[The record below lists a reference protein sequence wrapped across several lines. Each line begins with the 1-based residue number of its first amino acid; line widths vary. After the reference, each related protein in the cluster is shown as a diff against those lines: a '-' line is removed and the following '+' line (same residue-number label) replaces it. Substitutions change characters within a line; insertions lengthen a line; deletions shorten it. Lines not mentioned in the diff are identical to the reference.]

1 MKAVKIIGII
11 VLVYVG
17 VVAIFESLLGY
28 YQPANEQTL
37 VITTTNAD
45 GVSSDRVLARIES
58 EGYLYVAVNHW
69 PRTWYYKALDNP
81 QVQITIDEE
90 KKDYLAVPV
99 EGAEIEQV
107 DNARPLG
114 IGFRIL
120 TGFPP
125 RHFVRLDP
133 SSS

>member
-37 VITTTNAD
+37 VITTANAD

-58 EGYLYVAVNHW
+58 EGNLYVAVNHW

>member
-107 DNARPLG
+107 DNARPPG

>member
-1 MKAVKIIGII
+1 MKAVKIIGIL

-17 VVAIFESLLGY
+17 VVVIFESLLGY

-37 VITTTNAD
+37 VITTANAD
-45 GVSSDRVLARIES
+45 GISSDRVLARIES
-58 EGYLYVAVNHW
+58 EGNLYVAVNHW

>member
-1 MKAVKIIGII
+1 MKAAKIIGIL

-17 VVAIFESLLGY
+17 VVVIFESLLGY

-37 VITTTNAD
+37 VITTANAD

>member
-1 MKAVKIIGII
+1 MKAIKIIGIL

-17 VVAIFESLLGY
+17 VVVIFESLLGY

-37 VITTTNAD
+37 VITTANAD
-45 GVSSDRVLARIES
+45 GISSDRVLARIES
-58 EGYLYVAVNHW
+58 EGNLYVAVNHW

>member
-1 MKAVKIIGII
+1 MKAVRIIGIL

-17 VVAIFESLLGY
+17 VVVIFESLLGY
-28 YQPANEQTL
+28 YQPASEQTL

-107 DNARPLG
+107 DKARPLG

>member
-1 MKAVKIIGII
+1 MKAVKIIGIL

-17 VVAIFESLLGY
+17 VVVIFESLLGY

-37 VITTTNAD
+37 VITTANAD
-45 GVSSDRVLARIES
+45 GISSDRVLARIES
-58 EGYLYVAVNHW
+58 EGNLYVAVNHW
-69 PRTWYYKALDNP
+69 PRTWHYKALDNP

>member
-1 MKAVKIIGII
+1 MKAVKIIGVL

-17 VVAIFESLLGY
+17 VVVIFESLLGY

-37 VITTTNAD
+37 VITTANAD
-45 GVSSDRVLARIES
+45 GISSDRVLARIES
-58 EGYLYVAVNHW
+58 EGNLYVAVNHW

>member
-1 MKAVKIIGII
+1 MKAVRIIGIL

-28 YQPANEQTL
+28 YQPASEQTL

-107 DNARPLG
+107 DKARPLG

>member
-1 MKAVKIIGII
+1 MKAVKIIGIL

-17 VVAIFESLLGY
+17 VVVIFESLLGY

-37 VITTTNAD
+37 VITTANAD
-45 GVSSDRVLARIES
+45 GISSDRVLARIES
-58 EGYLYVAVNHW
+58 EGNLYVAVNHW
-69 PRTWYYKALDNP
+69 PRAWYYKALDNP

>member
-1 MKAVKIIGII
+1 MKAVKIIGIL

-17 VVAIFESLLGY
+17 VVVIFESLLGY
-28 YQPANEQTL
+28 YQPASEQTL

>member
-1 MKAVKIIGII
+1 MKAVRILGIL

-17 VVAIFESLLGY
+17 VVVIFESLLGY
-28 YQPANEQTL
+28 YQPASEQTL